1 MCNAGHRGRRQSTTL
16 VPVDGGCHVKQ
27 VSRVVLVLA
36 IVAIGAWL
44 LGFWSPA
51 DVLGGRWGTATVTT
65 GPVDSEAIRQRM
77 DRLDEG
83 AGRAVQKADAYVE
96 AAALSGKIK
105 SKMALDDMVRARTIG
120 VSTTNGVVTL
130 EGTVRSVAER
140 DQAVRLARDTNG
152 VTRVIDHLIV
162 QL

>member
-1 MCNAGHRGRRQSTTL
+1 M
-16 VPVDGGCHVKQ
+16 KQ
-27 VSRVVLVLA
+27 VFRVVLVLA

-51 DVLGGRWGTATVTT
+51 DVLDGRWRTATVTT
-65 GPVDSEAIRQRM
+65 GPVEAGAVRQRM

-83 AGRAVQKADAYVE
+83 AGRAVLKADAYVE

-105 SKMALDDMVRARTIG
+105 SKMALDDVVRARTIG
-120 VSTTNGVVTL
+120 VSTTDGVVTL

-140 DQAVRLARDTNG
+140 NQAVRLARDTNG